1 MVYIYILK
9 LEDDKYY
16 VGKTNN
22 PEYRI
27 STHFKDGGSEWTKR
41 YKPIK
46 VKRVYPDCDIF
57 DENKYTLKYMKKY
70 GERNVRGGTYCRVN
84 LTTEDLLEINRNIN
98 GACDN
103 CMNCGQVGHFI
114 RDCPT
119 KAPSKPMKSI
129 PMKPKPEKKE
139 RLPKPVRKKRV
150 VECNRCGRSGHT
162 DTICYA
168 NTDINGHEII
178 EGWGC
183 EYCDKVF
190 DTEKGCTFHENVHCK
205 KKPKKPK
212 ANKKKQSKR
221 YYESSEDED
230 CGDIVCFR
238 CGRPGHTSP
247 GCYASKHVKGYHL

>member
-1 MVYIYILK
+1 
-9 LEDDKYY
+9 
-16 VGKTNN
+16 
-22 PEYRI
+22 
-27 STHFKDGGSEWTKR
+27 
-41 YKPIK
+41 
-46 VKRVYPDCDIF
+46 
-57 DENKYTLKYMKKY
+57 
-70 GERNVRGGTYCRVN
+70 
-84 LTTEDLLEINRNIN
+84 
-98 GACDN
+98 
-103 CMNCGQVGHFI
+103 
-114 RDCPT
+114 
-119 KAPSKPMKSI
+119 MKSI

-150 VECNRCGRSGHT
+150 VECTRCGRSGHS

-190 DTEKGCTFHENVHCK
+190 DTEKGCKFHENVHCK
-205 KKPKKPK
+205 KKPK

-247 GCYASKHVKGYHL
+247 VCYASRHVKGYNL